1 MPLPLLSL
9 LPSMVSEI
17 PKIMPQ
23 TNTSSN
29 PSVNAG
35 MIPFVGGIVSTIT
48 DIYKS
53 KKEQEAYDKAV
64 KTQAKQMKKAAEE
77 QRLALARARAQ
88 QTVDMALQLSTQRR
102 QEQEMMLMIVGGV
115 ALVAAGVFLFSAF
128 KKKPTAASSAVPTKK
143 GTKNERGH

>member
-9 LPSMVSEI
+9 LPLMTSEV

-35 MIPFVGGIVSTIT
+35 MIPFVDGIVSTIT

-102 QEQEMMLMIVGGV
+102 QEQEMMSMQADMLNEI
-115 ALVAAGVFLFSAF
+115 FSEIY
-128 KKKPTAASSAVPTKK
+128 KELKPLNLDGMKPPQAMNLK
-143 GTKNERGH
+143 